1 MFAPRRAVV
10 MGPSVTMV
18 DGLAAQLGDRSACD
32 CFALATSR
40 LMAALGIWRTWPVA
54 WRTPEDRPRDPC
66 PYRSDEPRESSVGRA
81 ADPWGTAQTRV
92 RRVSGHGVPLHAT
105 AELSA
110 NPELAHLP
118 AEPGTWDRYSG
129 TWRSR
134 SDIRPASYSRPR
146 VERVGS
152 PVRHQAAEWHLLQP
166 YRATADLAPVEA
178 VSLFHWY

>member
-92 RRVSGHGVPLHAT
+92 QRVAGHCVPLHAT

-110 NPELAHLP
+110 DHGQKRELGGGVTITRGDLTS
-118 AEPGTWDRYSG
+118 PG
-129 TWRSR
+129 
-134 SDIRPASYSRPR
+134 
-146 VERVGS
+146 
-152 PVRHQAAEWHLLQP
+152 PVQKA
-166 YRATADLAPVEA
+166 
-178 VSLFHWY
+178 